1 MTMKK
6 LLILTILVLGLAS
19 CGDSALDKCI
29 DKMVEQGMSARD
41 ARIECQDMQ
50 SEARIRK

>member
-1 MTMKK
+1 MRK
-6 LLILTILVLGLAS
+6 LLLLTVVLIGLSS
-19 CGDSALDKCI
+19 CGESALDKCI
-29 DKMVEQGMSARD
+29 DRKVDQGMSARD

>member
-6 LLILTILVLGLAS
+6 LLLLSIILFGFAS
-19 CGDSALDKCI
+19 CGESALDKCI
-29 DKMVEQGMSARD
+29 DRKVDQGMSARD
-41 ARIECQDMQ
+41 ARIECKDMQ